1 MFGEVLHW
9 FQARNNLTGWC
20 AFLVLYTVT
29 VAVFLPGVVL
39 IMGAGLVFGFW
50 KALLAVWLGGSV
62 GQAFAFLLARYMLH
76 DWVEDMIRSKWE
88 KWEYIDRAIEH
99 EGWKLVLI
107 IRLSP
112 VIPYNLLNI
121 AMATTSMPLWQFT
134 LVSSVGILFECA
146 LFSYIGSLAGS
157 VTAIVSGESG
167 IPSALSWTLVGLTV
181 GMCTIAVIF
190 VTHMV
195 KEAIQRAEDAA
206 AEDGRAGNGLSRN
219 LSNEPD
225 PLPDRQRQ
233 DRSFRSTP
241 PVSYF
246 EMKTVARSDRAFDS
260 DAEASVRIEPP
271 LGVSDRLAIP
281 ASAP

>member
-1 MFGEVLHW
+1 MLHW

-20 AFLVLYTVT
+20 AFLALYTVT

-50 KALLAVWLGGSV
+50 KALLAVWIGGSV
-62 GQAFAFLLARYMLH
+62 GQALAFLLARYMLH

-134 LVSSVGILFECA
+134 LVSSVGIVFECA
-146 LFSYIGSLAGS
+146 IFSYVGSLAGS
-157 VTAIVSGESG
+157 VTAIVAGESS
-167 IPSALSWTLVGLTV
+167 IPSGLSWAFVGITIC
-181 GMCTIAVIF
+181 MCVVAVVF

-206 AEDGRAGNGLSRN
+206 VEAGRTGRSLSRD
-219 LSNEPD
+219 LAAEPD
-225 PLPDRQRQ
+225 PLSDRQRQ
-233 DRSFRSTP
+233 DRPFRSTP

-246 EMKTVARSDRAFDS
+246 EMKAVARNDRAFGADTEGS
-260 DAEASVRIEPP
+260 IRHEPP
-271 LGVSDRLAIP
+271 MGVSDRLSTP
-281 ASAP
+281 ATA